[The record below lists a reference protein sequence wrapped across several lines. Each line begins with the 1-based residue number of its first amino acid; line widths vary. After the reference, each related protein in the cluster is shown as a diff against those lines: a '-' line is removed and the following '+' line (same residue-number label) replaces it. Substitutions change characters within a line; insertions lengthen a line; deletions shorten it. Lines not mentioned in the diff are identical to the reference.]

1 MRVVRVIAHRG
12 ANADAPEN
20 SLAAFR
26 LAVSQGADGIE
37 CDLRLSAD
45 GVIVLSHDDV
55 LTRSRG
61 VAIKTNETT
70 AADLAVHDV
79 PTLTAM
85 LAVVRGHVSIINLEL
100 KEAVPPELLAATIGP
115 EPDGIVLSCFD
126 TNVVARMRDA
136 LPQLPFWYLST
147 TGTSDTVR
155 DAVRLGCVAVH
166 TRHDA
171 VTPQY
176 CALAASAGLPVYVW
190 TLNDPDRARLLA
202 SQGVV
207 GITTDT
213 PARIIAAVDAMNDE
227 SPQQET

>member
-1 MRVVRVIAHRG
+1 MRIIAHRG
-12 ANADAPEN
+12 ASADAPEN

-26 LAVSQGADGIE
+26 LAVAQGADGVE

-45 GVIVLSHDDV
+45 GVIILSHDDV

-85 LAVVRGHVSIINLEL
+85 LAAIRGQVSIINLEL
-100 KEAVPPELLAATIGP
+100 KEAVPPDLLLATIGP

-126 TNVVARMRDA
+126 TASVARMHDA

-147 TGTSDTVR
+147 TGTAETVR
-155 DAVRLGCVAVH
+155 DAVRLGCVAMH
-166 TRHDA
+166 TKHEAAMPDYCTLA
-171 VTPQY
+171 V
-176 CALAASAGLPVYVW
+176 SAGLPVYVW
-190 TLNDPDRARLLA
+190 TLNDPNRARLLA
-202 SQGVV
+202 ARGVV

-213 PARIIAAVDAMNDE
+213 PARIKAAMGAANDE
-227 SPQQET
+227 LPRQDG